1 MDEDAA
7 LIESILRVEAEFNGG
22 EPLHEDSGWKTV
34 SYPRRQRKQHSAPA
48 ASGDPP
54 EFDAGGDVFRRID
67 QYAADRR
74 RRVVEAQRAALEAVT
89 GAKELSGEDSGD
101 DDDVVVA
108 GDDNALPSA
117 EEKPKVKKPKK
128 PKVSVPEAAEKI
140 DADDLAAFLID
151 ISGSY
156 ESQQD
161 IQLMRFADYFGRA
174 FASVG
179 SAQFPWMKMLKES
192 TVTKMVDIPLSHVPE
207 AVYKTSIDWVNRKSL
222 EALGSF
228 VLWLWDGILA
238 DLASHQG
245 TVKGSKKVAQQG
257 HLKSQVALFVVL
269 AMTLRRKPDVLVN
282 LLPILKESQKYV
294 GQDKLP
300 VTVWVIAQAG
310 QGDLVVGLYLWVQVL
325 LPMLS
330 GKSVNPQS
338 RDLILQLVE
347 RILSSPKARQI
358 LLNGAVRKGERLVPP
373 AALVALMRLTFPS
386 ASARIKSTERFEA
399 IYPTLKEVAL
409 AGSSGSKAMKQ
420 VTQQILSAAI
430 KAADEGVPELSKEAS
445 DVFIWCLTEN
455 PDCYKQWDDLY
466 LNNIEA
472 SVVLLKKLYDE
483 GKLQS
488 ANSATLEP
496 VKAAL
501 NSFQQKNEKA
511 LASKE
516 YANQQ
521 ALLREADKYCKSLL
535 ARLSR
540 GRGCVKGLLALSLV
554 LGLVAVVSNNMQFED
569 FEKLMAKFDLQ
580 L

>member
-1 MDEDAA
+1 M
-7 LIESILRVEAEFNGG
+7 
-22 EPLHEDSGWKTV
+22 